1 MKDFPGGAEVKN
13 LPANA
18 GSMGSIPGPGRSH
31 VLQGN
36 YTYSTTTEPTCPRAH
51 LLCNKRSHHTASI
64 EMLTLTATREG
75 PEAAKKPSSAK
86 IN

>member
-18 GSMGSIPGPGRSH
+18 GSMGSVPGPGRFP

-36 YTYSTTTEPTCPRAH
+36 YTYTTTTESTCPRAH

-64 EMLTLTATREG
+64 EMLRLTATREG
-75 PEAAKKPSSAK
+75 PHAAKKKNPAQPK
-86 IN
+86 